1 MTFLLSIRTF
11 ITIGLLVQ
19 NQQGTGAV
27 MQQCV
32 GYASEYEASQSSAP
46 VRAHQNQIRVG
57 LLMLLD
63 DGLDRRA
70 KHRIAARLISER
82 TPVSYTH
89 LTLPTIYSV

>member
-1 MTFLLSIRTF
+1 
-11 ITIGLLVQ
+11 
-19 NQQGTGAV
+19 

-32 GYASEYEASQSSAP
+32 RYASEYEASQSSAP

-70 KHRIAARLISER
+70 KYRVAAHLISER
-82 TPVSYTH
+82 TH
-89 LTLPTIYSV
+89 LYGDIVNKPTRDLERSRFQFERD